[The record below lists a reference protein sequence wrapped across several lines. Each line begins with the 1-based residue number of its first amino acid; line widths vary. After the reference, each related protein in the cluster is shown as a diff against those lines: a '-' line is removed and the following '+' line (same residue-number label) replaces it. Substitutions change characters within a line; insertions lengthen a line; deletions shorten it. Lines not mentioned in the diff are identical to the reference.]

1 MNRSIDLQKGTKSAV
16 CGPSQ
21 KLPSTPLE
29 IVMMIGTMSRL
40 FRICAACLALACAT
54 WPAYASG
61 TTAKSQPARPGAS
74 AGYGLPEPG
83 ASCFRASLIVFRFT
97 CRKIGGATTEKKWPI
112 ILFLHGRGERGSE
125 GMWQTQIGDRRSSAQ
140 SSRPLA
146 VCDRDAAVPADRSLD
161 RSRHA

>member
-61 TTAKSQPARPGAS
+61 TTAKSQPARPEPPQDTGFLNRRIVLQ
-74 AGYGLPEPG
+74 GITYRFQVYLPEDWRRDDGKKMADHPLPARPG
-83 ASCFRASLIVFRFT
+83 RARL
-97 CRKIGGATTEKKWPI
+97 
-112 ILFLHGRGERGSE
+112 
-125 GMWQTQIGDRRSSAQ
+125 
-140 SSRPLA
+140 
-146 VCDRDAAVPADRSLD
+146 
-161 RSRHA
+161 